1 MAFPKKIITMALLG
15 AIGAAAGALAAETLF
30 RGAGRAVQPTEPR
43 TICLLFDV
51 SGSMAEVIR
60 GAPTD
65 LQSPRLR
72 TRPSLVPKGGEVTQ
86 IMELQRAAGDFVRRQ
101 DLTLDTI
108 GLVVFSTGARVA
120 ADLSHDPERL
130 QRAIRRLE
138 AGGTTDL
145 GRGLD
150 VARRALR
157 RSIGERWIILFS
169 DGKPQSSSTR
179 EGPGAAALSAAAR
192 VRAAG
197 IQIVAIGTGLADKRL
212 LARIAGTPGNVIIS
226 DRDRLNDAFKR
237 SEAVI
242 NRQMLASQPAS
253 SEDFVENLV
262 RTGLWASLIA
272 IGAALGLAVGQ
283 NRHLRRRPLSIRG
296 LVIILLGGV
305 VTGALAGA
313 PGQAL
318 YYHLSSMPMV
328 GEMGRLAAWW
338 LLGCGVGFGMSFFV
352 PNLNRKRAMAGGA
365 VGGILA
371 AVCFVAVVPSVGDP
385 AGRLL
390 AAAILGLSTG
400 MMTVIVEAVA
410 RKAWLIVH
418 WSKTEKSTML
428 LGPRPIIVGNS
439 SRAHILLPP
448 DTEGDQAKITFTKGE
463 IKLWD
468 KRSGRSRKLTDGE
481 TWLFGQLR
489 IEVRVAHAGSSDS
502 GPSSSAAP
510 DEPEAAEPEPAQP
523 AAPAPA
529 AAARAASPALVPPAP
544 AATAAPAAPAAP
556 HPPKK
561 KAAKPP
567 KAAKPAKAPAASSA
581 PPASSGG
588 PKWYEADGI
597 SDL

>member
-30 RGAGRAVQPTEPR
+30 RDGRVAQPTEPR

-101 DLTLDTI
+101 DLTLDTM

-120 ADLSHDPERL
+120 SDLSQDAERL
-130 QRAIRRLE
+130 QRAINRLQ
-138 AGGTTDL
+138 AGGTTDV

-192 VRAAG
+192 VRVAG

-212 LARIAGTPGNVIIS
+212 LARIAGSPANVIIS

-296 LVIILLGGV
+296 LTIILLGSV
-305 VTGALAGA
+305 FTGLLAGA

-338 LLGCGVGFGMSFFV
+338 VLGCGVGFGMSFFV

-371 AVCFVAVVPSVGDP
+371 AVCFEAVVPSVGDP

-400 MMTVIVEAVA
+400 MMTVLVEAVA

-448 DTEGDQAKITFTKGE
+448 DTEGDQAKITFSGGE

-468 KRSGRSRKLTDGE
+468 KRTGRTRKLKDRE

-489 IEVRVAHAGSSDS
+489 IEVRVAKAGSSDS

-510 DEPEAAEPEPAQP
+510 DEPEAATPEPAQP
-523 AAPAPA
+523 AAAAP
-529 AAARAASPALVPPAP
+529 AARAAPPAPIPAAP

-561 KAAKPP
+561 KPP
-567 KAAKPAKAPAASSA
+567 KAAKAAKAPGS
-581 PPASSGG
+581 G